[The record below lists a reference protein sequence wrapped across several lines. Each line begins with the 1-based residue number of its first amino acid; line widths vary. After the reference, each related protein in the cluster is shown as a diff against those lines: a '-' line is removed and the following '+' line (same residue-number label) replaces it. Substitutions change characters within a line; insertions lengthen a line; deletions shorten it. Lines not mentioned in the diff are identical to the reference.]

1 LSCKSIVQVFSRQY
15 NIYITCGENGRIVL
29 MSEPGTV
36 VIVGNNDVLYARISS
51 LLAGEKV
58 EVKFID
64 SSDHSLQKL
73 IKQINPRLI
82 IVDPE
87 APSLGG
93 VALSLLIRRWSSAP
107 ILIMSPHDSKPD
119 EVRILDVSEKSWL
132 SEPLSLE
139 LVGVRLKSII

>member
-1 LSCKSIVQVFSRQY
+1 
-15 NIYITCGENGRIVL
+15 